1 MNKVVT
7 PSEGTELT
15 LGYARTGSQVCPTP
29 KPKSLTGKSL
39 GVRRSGL
46 HQVGGDKTII

>member
-15 LGYARTGSQVCPTP
+15 LGWSGSQVCSTP